1 MNAGVF
7 EGQSCNHQ
15 NLMGLWKINQ
25 GPLQTASSATI
36 KMKGHA
42 PFMLFCL
49 GSDNHKET
57 QNVQRPHQASSKGF
71 HDQTRK
77 ADLHQ
82 AAAWPTF
89 MKVNANPEK
98 VSRNTCAEKGR
109 SIKNQ
114 NEC

>member
-1 MNAGVF
+1 
-7 EGQSCNHQ
+7 
-15 NLMGLWKINQ
+15 MGLWKINQ

-49 GSDNHKET
+49 GADNHKET
-57 QNVQRPHQASSKGF
+57 QNVQRPRQASSKVF
-71 HDQTRK
+71 HDQTRE

-82 AAAWPTF
+82 TAAWPTF

-98 VSRNTCAEKGR
+98 VSRKKRKVGLVKIRMNAENKSGVIPTSALEQIR
-109 SIKNQ
+109 
-114 NEC
+114 

>member
-1 MNAGVF
+1 MNTGVF

-15 NLMGLWKINQ
+15 DLMGLWKINQ

-42 PFMLFCL
+42 PSCCSVEAQIITKRPKMCTGPARHHQR
-49 GSDNHKET
+49 GSMIRLEK
-57 QNVQRPHQASSKGF
+57 
-71 HDQTRK
+71 QTSTKQQPGRRS
-77 ADLHQ
+77 
-82 AAAWPTF
+82 

-109 SIKNQ
+109 SCKNQ
-114 NEC
+114 NE